1 MERESL
7 SAWQHDTRA
16 TGDDGKLQTSDLPKV
31 WVEVQLKMLIPVGIA
46 VKIRQ
51 DCSSVFTATQI
62 SVRTQQFT
70 LCHVSSVN
78 GKEGWGDARGEVLAQ
93 DIHQSSI

>member
-1 MERESL
+1 M
-7 SAWQHDTRA
+7 
-16 TGDDGKLQTSDLPKV
+16 
-31 WVEVQLKMLIPVGIA
+31 EVQLKMLIPVGIA

-62 SVRTQQFT
+62 SVCTQQFT

-78 GKEGWGDARGEVLAQ
+78 GKEG
-93 DIHQSSI
+93 